1 MPVYV
6 RRQLQLQVPNLQQE
20 MSRIAGLQKLSVA
33 YLRVYRFHSTSAEQ
47 SDYLVK
53 LEKDPRTLENSFVVY
68 YAVLRAHRLF
78 LFSNDSSQQCKDVVN
93 LEQCTVRDTPLDKQW
108 PACCN
113 SGCQIWLPGC
123 SASGLGAGAQVPA
136 ELACCWQLGFFSGS
150 KWKRA
155 LEAYA
160 KLKGP
165 AEPVDITDSEY
176 DND

>member
-1 MPVYV
+1 MQFCERIGYSC
-6 RRQLQLQVPNLQQE
+6 LATILLSSAK
-20 MSRIAGLQKLSVA
+20 MSLIG
-33 YLRVYRFHSTSAEQ
+33 
-47 SDYLVK
+47 
-53 LEKDPRTLENSFVVY
+53 
-68 YAVLRAHRLF
+68 
-78 LFSNDSSQQCKDVVN
+78 
-93 LEQCTVRDTPLDKQW
+93 TVHW

-160 KLKGP
+160 KLKGQRSQLTSP
-165 AEPVDITDSEY
+165 IANTT
-176 DND
+176 ND